1 MIIMVIFLFV
11 DINIFHTYALES
23 LTIGDGIILDGGF
36 DVLPTNDGNFFI
48 TSYDKDSQKSAIAYF
63 DSSSKTISSIIDG
76 YNQPN
81 PIQPTYKYTT
91 ANFYNNFLYLTH
103 HDDTNTTIEKYQIRV
118 AQHLAALSPT
128 ITLSGIKIESPKQI
142 AVTND
147 GNIFFMS
154 MDSPTINE
162 VTDSGIS
169 DNQLTMNGKTF
180 HTITTDIAKNY
191 LYAIDGENELFR
203 YKISDGNYTLQ
214 APTSII
220 TAQHLKFLTDD
231 TFITIG
237 GEICTLD
244 GSEFKLKSAANTASE
259 IKNYPACVT
268 AGFDNSTILA
278 KTDDKVI
285 SRFKCSDVTVTGKI
299 ELTEKILALS
309 SSNGK
314 IIAVTGDT
322 TPQNIVLLSSSDI
335 TEITPPS
342 ADNGNSPEDST
353 SDDDAITSEVYNI
366 DAEKNII
373 SAIPANTTFNAFKND
388 LTFNGYDL
396 IFKDAT
402 GKIKTGS
409 SSKVATGYT
418 VTFVKDGTE
427 KATFKLIVQGDITGT
442 GSLSSRDISAF
453 VNYLLGKTSLD
464 ETFLQAANINDDGE
478 PDVIDLFLMY
488 KSMQK

>member
-1 MIIMVIFLFV
+1 MTIFLFM
-11 DINIFHTYALES
+11 DINIFHAHTLEN
-23 LTIGDGIILDGGF
+23 LKIGDGIILDGGF

-63 DSSSKTISSIIDG
+63 DSSSKTIDKFQFFIN
-76 YNQPN
+76 NQKLDSVEF
-81 PIQPTYKYTT
+81 KYTT

-103 HDDTNTTIEKYQIRV
+103 HDDTNTTIEKYQIGIS
-118 AQHLAALSPT
+118 QKLAVPSTSIT
-128 ITLSGIKIESPKQI
+128 INGTKIESTKQI
-142 AVTND
+142 AVTNN
-147 GNIFFMS
+147 GNIFFVDS
-154 MDSPTINE
+154 DSPTIKE
-162 VTDSGIS
+162 ATDSGIS
-169 DNQLTMNGKTF
+169 DNQLTMDGKTF

-191 LYAIDGENELFR
+191 LYAIDGNNKLFR
-203 YKISDGNYTLQ
+203 YKVSDGNYTLQ
-214 APTSII
+214 APTSTI

-285 SRFKCSDVTVTGKI
+285 SRFKCSDDTVTGKI

-314 IIAVTGDT
+314 IIAVTGES
-322 TPQNIVLLSSSDI
+322 TPKNIVLLSSSDI

-388 LTFNGYDL
+388 LIFNGYDL
-396 IFKDAT
+396 IFKDST

-418 VTFVKDGTE
+418 VTFVKDGAE

>member
-1 MIIMVIFLFV
+1 MNI
-11 DINIFHTYALES
+11 DIFHTYALES
-23 LTIGDGIILDGGF
+23 VEIGDGIILDGGF
-36 DVLPTNDGNFFI
+36 DVLPTSDGNFFI

-81 PIQPTYKYTT
+81 PIQPAYKYTA
-91 ANFYNNFLYLTH
+91 ANYYNNFLYLTH
-103 HDDTNTTIEKYQIRV
+103 HDDINTTIEKYQIRV

-147 GNIFFMS
+147 GNIFFIS
-154 MDSPTINE
+154 
-162 VTDSGIS
+162 TDSSKINIATDDGIS
-169 DNQLTMNGKTF
+169 ANKLTKTEKTF
-180 HTITTDIAKNY
+180 HTITTDISKNY
-191 LYAIDGENELFR
+191 LYAIDGENTLLR
-203 YKISDGNYTLQ
+203 YKVSDGNYTLQ
-214 APTSII
+214 APNSTI

-268 AGFDNSTILA
+268 AGFDDSTILA

-285 SRFKCSDVTVTGKI
+285 SRFSCANGTVTGKI

-314 IIAVTGDT
+314 IIAVTGDS
-322 TPQNIVLLSSSDI
+322 TPKNIILLSDEDI
-335 TEITPPS
+335 TDVSLPESNEPPNDDPPDTPPT
-342 ADNGNSPEDST
+342 DN
-353 SDDDAITSEVYNI
+353 DAITSEVYTI
-366 DAEKNII
+366 DNEKNII

-388 LTFNGYDL
+388 LIFNGYDL

-418 VTFVKDGTE
+418 VTFVKDGAE

-442 GSLSSRDISAF
+442 GNLSSRDITAF

-478 PDVIDLFLMY
+478 PDVIDLFLMC